1 MELLKDFSAYEP
13 FNKFCMEHKDCCP
26 AKEEKDKTNDQTPM
40 CHWCRIA
47 YHHGFERYKKE
58 VRKRL
63 E

>member
-26 AKEEKDKTNDQTPM
+26 AKEEDKTNDQTPI

-47 YHHGFERYKKE
+47 YHHGFERYKRE
-58 VRKRL
+58 IRKSL